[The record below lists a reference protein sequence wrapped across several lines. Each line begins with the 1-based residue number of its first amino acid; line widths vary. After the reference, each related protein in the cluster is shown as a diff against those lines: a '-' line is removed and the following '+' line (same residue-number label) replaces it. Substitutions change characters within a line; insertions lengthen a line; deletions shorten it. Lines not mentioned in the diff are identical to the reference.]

1 MARQVRKVSRSGI
14 YHVMLR
20 GVNKQRIFEK
30 PSDYEAM
37 HRIIHFVQTKD
48 TQRNPLDQPSFFLY
62 AYCMM
67 DNHVHLLIQPNEQE
81 LGQIMKRI
89 MTTYAI
95 YFNNEYERVGHLFQD
110 RYKSEVVEDVKYF
123 FTLLNYIHHNPVEA
137 GYCTHPGLYA
147 HSSYNELTEQ
157 KAHNDMALCIFPE
170 IGDRQEMIRED
181 ERYREAMH
189 KWEETKIGSR
199 PVLRSMNLLAIP
211 SEQIREFVAQEGN
224 APKESLL
231 IGKLKE
237 LTRESGSEL
246 CQYVRTKLDWVS
258 QEEKDA
264 EVVKLLLKM
273 TGAKNISEF
282 QQLDKKTM
290 RSALAVV
297 KESGVPQARIARLT
311 GIPVG
316 VIRYARVKFNE
327 TE

>member
-1 MARQVRKVSRSGI
+1 MYFRKNQYLCSQKLPIRDCPHSVVFDKDMARQVRKVSRSGI

-30 PSDYEAM
+30 PSDFEAM
-37 HRIIHFVQTKD
+37 QRIIRYVQTKD
-48 TQRNPLDQPSFFLY
+48 TQKNPLEKPSFFLY
-62 AYCMM
+62 AYCIM
-67 DNHVHLLIQPNEQE
+67 DNHVHLLIQPNGHE

-95 YFNNEYERVGHLFQD
+95 YFNNEYERVGHLFQN

-137 GYCTHPGLYA
+137 GYCAHPGQYA
-147 HSSYNELTEQ
+147 HSSYNELTG
-157 KAHNDMALCIFPE
+157 KLASGDSSLCIF
-170 IGDRQEMIRED
+170 QED
-181 ERYREAMH
+181 
-189 KWEETKIGSR
+189 
-199 PVLRSMNLLAIP
+199 NLLGVS
-211 SEQIREFVAQEGN
+211 SEQIREFVGQEGD

-237 LTRESGSEL
+237 LTRESSSEL
-246 CQYVRTKLDWVS
+246 CQYIRTKLDWISV
-258 QEEKDA
+258 QEKDA
-264 EVVKLLLKM
+264 AVVKLLLEM
-273 TGAKNISEF
+273 TGTKNISEF

-297 KESGVPQARIARLT
+297 RDSGVPQARIARLT

-316 VIRYARVKFNE
+316 VIRYAKVKFNE
-327 TE
+327 AEP

>member
-37 HRIIHFVQTKD
+37 HRILHFVQTTD
-48 TQRNPLDQPSFFLY
+48 TQRNPLEKPSFFLY

-81 LGQIMKRI
+81 LGQVMKRI
-89 MTTYAI
+89 QTTYAI

-110 RYKSEVVEDVKYF
+110 RYKSEVVEDQNYF
-123 FTLLNYIHHNPVEA
+123 FTLLNYIHHNPVVA
-137 GYCTHPGLYA
+137 GLCEHPGQYT
-147 HSSYNELTEQ
+147 HSSYNELTGHL
-157 KAHNDMALCIFPE
+157 ASDDVALCVFPE
-170 IGDRQEMIRED
+170 D
-181 ERYREAMH
+181 
-189 KWEETKIGSR
+189 
-199 PVLRSMNLLAIP
+199 NLLGVS
-211 SEQIREFVAQEGN
+211 SEQIRAFVGQEGD

-231 IGKLKE
+231 IGKLKK
-237 LTRESGSEL
+237 LTRESNNEL
-246 CQYVRTKLDWVS
+246 CQYIRTKLDWVS

-264 EVVKLLLKM
+264 EVVRLLLEM
-273 TGAKNISEF
+273 TGVKNISEF

-297 KESGVPQARIARLT
+297 KESGVPMARLARLT

-316 VIRYARVKFNE
+316 VIRYAKVKFNE
-327 TE
+327 AETCE